1 MDRGGPPVQHFGVL
15 VDIGVFITINNDG
28 LLISE
33 NAPQYMPSFELN
45 NRVVQRAEACGMEF
59 ALSIIRLAGRGHIDA
74 GVARY
79 GVVVRHPGAT
89 ALI

>member
-1 MDRGGPPVQHFGVL
+1 M
-15 VDIGVFITINNDG
+15 FITINNDG

-45 NRVVQRAEACGMEF
+45 NRVVQRAEGCGMEF

-79 GVVVRHPGAT
+79 GVVVRHPGASV
-89 ALI
+89 LI